1 MSIPITESQ
10 GSKLYLVA
18 KGTDLTTVTKIE
30 TAIATA
36 KNVANISTIG
46 DLASSRNVTEYKVI
60 DKTESAKSIGSLSL
74 GNLPIELIYDAAD
87 TAGQADLK
95 LMYTGN
101 TRREAIVM
109 LADEPTTGVTPHPTY
124 FTFETGLSSEA
135 VGIAI
140 DTAVLYKITME
151 ICSKPIEYPA
161 AGTTV

>member
-1 MSIPITESQ
+1 MAIPITESQ

-18 KGTDLTTVTKIE
+18 KGTDLSTVAKIE
-30 TAIATA
+30 TAIGTA

-46 DLASSRNVTEYKVI
+46 ELSSTRSVTEYKVI

-74 GNLPIELIYDAAD
+74 GNLPIELIYDATD

-95 LMYTGN
+95 LMYTAN

-109 LADEPTTGVTPHPTY
+109 LADEPTSGANPHPTY
-124 FTFETGLSSEA
+124 FTFETALSSEA

-140 DTAVLYKITME
+140 DTAVMYKVTLE